1 MISITETAMEAINES
16 VKERGDAPCVRIYIA
31 GYG

>member
-1 MISITETAMEAINES
+1 MISITEKALDAVKAS
-16 VKERGDAPCVRIYIA
+16 VKDKGDAPCVRIYIA